1 MPSAV
6 VVNFIDF
13 SPEWRRFE
21 REYARERLV
30 VRGEHAKLY
39 AICGLNPH

>member
-1 MPSAV
+1 MPIAV

-21 REYARERLV
+21 RECARERLV
-30 VRGEHAKLY
+30 VRGGHAKLY
-39 AICGLNPH
+39 AVGGLNPH